1 MFPELKLYIN
11 AIVFSPT
18 LLLLGIVLGIWLFG
32 KRFKLGKLVAISSTA
47 LLWIFA
53 TPAFSIWLSHSL
65 LTQYQPTTAEFIQ
78 TKGIQA
84 IVVLGGGVN
93 SGQPDGIQQ
102 LTPSALDRLRYGIE
116 LSRQTGIPMLIT
128 GGKGWGAVAESE
140 SEAIISKRVA
150 LQAFQFEVKWT
161 ESDSRDTREN
171 AANSKKL
178 LSNQG
183 FNKIALVTHSWHMP
197 RSMKAFQ
204 HAGFEVTPAPMGFVS
219 GNNWELMT
227 LIPQSSALS
236 ATFTIFREFV
246 ALSVQG
252 Q

>member
-32 KRFKLGKLVAISSTA
+32 KRFKFGKLVAISSTA

-53 TPAFSIWLSHSL
+53 TPSFSNWLSHSL

-78 TKGIQA
+78 TKEIQA
-84 IVVLGGGVN
+84 IVVLGGGVD

-102 LTPSALDRLRYGIE
+102 LTPSALDRFRHGIE
-116 LSRQTGIPMLIT
+116 LSRKTGIPMLVT
-128 GGKGWGAVAESE
+128 GGKGWGAVADSE

-171 AANSKKL
+171 AANSKQF

-183 FNKIALVTHSWHMP
+183 FNKIALVTHSWHMS

-204 HAGFEVTPAPMGFVS
+204 NAGFEVTPAPMGFVS
-219 GNNWELMT
+219 GNNWELKT

-236 ATFTIFREFV
+236 STFTIFREFV